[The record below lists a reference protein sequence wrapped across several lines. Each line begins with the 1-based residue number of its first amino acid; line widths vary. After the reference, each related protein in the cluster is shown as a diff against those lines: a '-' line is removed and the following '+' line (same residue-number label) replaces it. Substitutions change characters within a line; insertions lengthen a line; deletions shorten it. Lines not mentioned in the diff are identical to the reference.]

1 MTERNR
7 AGVTDGPL
15 GQTAWRVAVILAA
28 LLAFV
33 IRLVIIAHTHGGNDL
48 GTYTYFARIAL
59 HGGNPFNPPAH
70 GLFAAS
76 YANNPPIEFASFAG
90 LLAIHDSAT
99 TLRVVFA
106 LSDLIVLMLIGFA
119 FPWSQPRRAA
129 LLVFYGFNPLVLLWW
144 TYWSEDKTLLFLAIV
159 LLLWAL
165 ERDRTWFAWGV
176 AAALAA
182 FKFLGAFFAPV
193 LAIHEFRRTRWRALE
208 PIAAFALVVLV
219 SNAPWFPHSLDAFT
233 RRDDRLAFNPPIH
246 TSPTLLIS
254 RLGLYAPFE
263 AQLLPVLAVLCVAA
277 LLLVR
282 RINVREAVVWS
293 LFVSYV
299 FLPDDDVDRLIL
311 ITLPFLLIIS
321 MSVSEWAAVW
331 IASLVA
337 TAASVIATNG
347 VPHALAAISGPLQS
361 VFSHEGTVRS
371 VIWTNLPTALV
382 IAIYFAHRRRPP
394 RPVVEV
400 SRDGMTSALRPP
412 RVLATKER
420 NS

>member
-1 MTERNR
+1 MGITDDPLATRTWR
-7 AGVTDGPL
+7 AV
-15 GQTAWRVAVILAA
+15 VLA
-28 LLAFV
+28 LAGAAFL
-33 IRLVIIAHTHGGNDL
+33 IRLGIIAHSHGGNDL

-59 HGGNPFNPPAH
+59 HGGDPFSAPAH
-70 GLFAAS
+70 GLFAAG
-76 YANNPPIEFASFAG
+76 YANNPPVEFASFAG

-106 LSDLIVLMLIGFA
+106 LSDLFVLMLIGFA
-119 FPWSQPRRAA
+119 FPWSQARRGA

-182 FKFLGAFFAPV
+182 FKFLGAFLAPV
-193 LAIHEFRRTRWRALE
+193 LAVNEFRKTRWRALE
-208 PIAAFALVVLV
+208 PIAAFAVVALV

-233 RRDDRLAFNPPIH
+233 RRNDRLAFNPPIH

-254 RLGLYAPFE
+254 RLGFYAPFE
-263 AQLLPVLAVLCVAA
+263 AQLLPVLAGVCVVA
-277 LLLVR
+277 LLLAR

-299 FLPDDDVDRLIL
+299 FLPDDDVDRMIL
-311 ITLPFLLIIS
+311 ITLPFLLI
-321 MSVSEWAAVW
+321 MSVSVWEWAAIW
-331 IASLVA
+331 IVSLLA
-337 TAASVIATNG
+337 TAASVIAVNG
-347 VPHALAAISGPLQS
+347 VPHALAAINGPLQS
-361 VFSHEGTVRS
+361 VFSHEGTVRT

-382 IAIYFAHRRRPP
+382 LGIYFAHHRRPP
-394 RPVVEV
+394 QPVVDV
-400 SRDGMTSALRPP
+400 SHDGRTSAPQPR
-412 RVLATKER
+412 RVLASEASR
-420 NS
+420 NA